1 MAVDNFGA
9 RTDHFGLETQD
20 LVLVDSSAVKVAESV
35 ERAEDENG
43 DFADEEKHGQNAE
56 GDLAEASC
64 TYALKSGTLNL
75 NTLKIGEKTV
85 GNIITSLEA
94 TTSNGAW
101 PQIVVAGQINAETVT
116 APPGKKNTW
125 TIKDSIE
132 LVGAKRAQLMDF
144 TIGVGCRLTGSSY
157 SASVD
162 VASQADG
169 LGIIVAH
176 GVSGGVVQQT
186 AEMVRITA
194 ACTWIPGETWLE
206 EQKPGSEEPQ
216 ANFEVSGTAT
226 ASKILARDETGL

>member
-1 MAVDNFGA
+1 
-9 RTDHFGLETQD
+9 
-20 LVLVDSSAVKVAESV
+20 
-35 ERAEDENG
+35 
-43 DFADEEKHGQNAE
+43 
-56 GDLAEASC
+56 
-64 TYALKSGTLNL
+64 
-75 NTLKIGEKTV
+75 
-85 GNIITSLEA
+85 
-94 TTSNGAW
+94 
-101 PQIVVAGQINAETVT
+101 
-116 APPGKKNTW
+116 
-125 TIKDSIE
+125 
-132 LVGAKRAQLMDF
+132 MDF
-144 TIGVGCRLTGSSY
+144 TIGLGCRLTGSSY